1 MAVAAIPKKNLETL
15 LLDHQL
21 LTHKQ
26 IEQAKKVAA
35 DQKTDLFNAVIDQ
48 NLLSETEFLTFLS
61 QILGIPFEEIDR
73 ATVDFKIAN
82 LIPETF
88 AKERYILPLFQ
99 LGNVLTVA
107 ICNPFDL
114 ETIEQLEMIS
124 DLTINPIL
132 TARDNIYSLFGY
144 CYSFVAAETGEEAN
158 VMANL
163 FEMGMK
169 LMGDSGSDD
178 MVYDLAQEAPIAKLV
193 DTIVKQAIEEK
204 ASDIHIEPEE
214 KVIKIRFRVDGLL
227 KDVMSPPKKLEAA
240 IVSRIKILANM
251 DITENRKPQDGRM
264 TISLK
269 DKDIDFRVSTI
280 RTISGEKVVMRVLDK
295 SGTFVSSDK
304 LGMSVSDN
312 KRYLQLIS
320 STSGI
325 VIVCGPTG
333 SGKTSTLY
341 AALAQINSPE
351 KNIITIEDP
360 VEYNLEGI
368 NQIPVNPKIGVDF
381 VNGLKA
387 IVRQDPDVIMV
398 GEVRDFETA
407 SIAIQAALTG
417 HMVFTTLHT
426 RNAPSAVT
434 RLIDMGVQPFL
445 LTSSVNGVMGQRL
458 VRTICPNCRVPA
470 RVAENLSFKES
481 ILMDELAKIAKK
493 EIKLFKGA
501 GCKFCD
507 NTGYKGRTGIF
518 EIMVLND
525 EIRELALSRASS
537 DQLHHAAIR
546 SGMVP
551 MKDDGLMKV
560 LDGQT
565 TIEEIARV
573 LDL

>member
-1 MAVAAIPKKNLETL
+1 MPVAAIPKKNLETL
-15 LLDHQL
+15 LLDNQL

-26 IEQAKKVAA
+26 IEQAKKIAA
-35 DQKTDLFNAVIDQ
+35 DQKVDLFNTILDQ
-48 NLLSETEFLTFLS
+48 NMMSETDLLTFLS

-82 LIPETF
+82 LIPESF

-144 CYSFVAAETGEEAN
+144 CYSFVAQESGEEAN

-204 ASDIHIEPEE
+204 ASDIHIEPDE

-269 DKDIDFRVSTI
+269 EKDIDFRVSTI

-312 KRYLQLIS
+312 KRYVQLIN

-381 VNGLKA
+381 VNGLKS

-426 RNAPSAVT
+426 RNAPSAIT

-470 RVAENLSFKES
+470 KVADNLTYKETV
-481 ILMDELAKIAKK
+481 LMEELAKIAKK
-493 EIKLFKGA
+493 EIKLFKGS

-507 NTGYKGRTGIF
+507 NSGYKGRTGIF

-525 EIRELALSRASS
+525 EIRELALNKSSS
-537 DQLHHAAIR
+537 DQLLYAALK

-551 MKDDGLMKV
+551 MKDDGLLKV

-573 LDL
+573 LDI